1 MKTFAPLTVL
11 FALFGLFAGFPTA
24 QAASEPKTLCKSS
37 YAPADQLLFYTNTEL
52 DQRGEA
58 NYETDCV
65 DLFVK
70 ILQEAKLPEM
80 NGGPVPVRLYYVLP
94 QDDLFPT
101 IEKLLAAH
109 QDRTLKLEIRFSLPG
124 EFSAL
129 DPDMTDITVTVTERG
144 PELR

>member
-11 FALFGLFAGFPTA
+11 FALFAGFPTA
-24 QAASEPKTLCKSS
+24 EAATEPNILCKSS

-52 DQRGEA
+52 DQQGES

-80 NGGPVPVRLYYVLP
+80 NGGPVPVRLFYVLP
-94 QDDLFPT
+94 QDDVFPT

-109 QDRTLKLEIRFSLPG
+109 QDRKLKLEIRFSLPG
-124 EFSAL
+124 TVASL
-129 DPDMTDITVTVTERG
+129 DPEMTDITVTVIERG
-144 PELR
+144 PELQ